1 MIAAANIMTDLYLSV
16 AALMGLAILHGALKA
31 SAADDLL
38 GRRLIFGLRVGM
50 MLFAGRALIVLT
62 GGQGFRFLVLLAAAL
77 VPLATLLITEGLL
90 RRHAPPA
97 AKWTVG
103 LGALGF
109 GLSAFWFGAGGD
121 PQRLVGLLAF
131 QVIGF
136 GISGWLIYDR
146 DKASLSI
153 AENRM
158 AVRLGL
164 TILLLMPLAAADF
177 LLVFLRL
184 PVQVSAIGVLVLCW
198 IALGLSRAHEGHR
211 RSFAALAIL
220 LAASLGTGAFISFA
234 AGLHA
239 NGAILVI
246 AIVMGM
252 VLVLACAA
260 VARDG
265 RVRAQTESLMAHMA
279 QADGA
284 DPLAF
289 LRGLQAHPLVSGA
302 VVVDETALEGLDA
315 DVLDS
320 IFATAPVLQ
329 QGARPALGPVAEDHM
344 SHLFACYGATHILDT
359 GRKPRCLV
367 ALSMPALHTSARAQV
382 ELRAVQRMA
391 ALMAKAERQA

>member
-1 MIAAANIMTDLYLSV
+1 MIAAANILTDLYLSV
-16 AALMGLAILHGALKA
+16 AALIGLAILHASLSE

-38 GRRLIFGLRVGM
+38 GRRFIFGLRVGM

-97 AKWTVG
+97 AKWIVG
-103 LGALGF
+103 IGALGF
-109 GLSAFWFGAGGD
+109 GLSAFWFGADID
-121 PQRLVGLLAF
+121 PARLIGVLLF
-131 QVIGF
+131 QVVGF
-136 GISGWLIYDR
+136 GLSGWLIFSR
-146 DKASLSI
+146 DKASLST

-164 TILLLMPLAAADF
+164 SILVLMPLAATDF
-177 LLVFLRL
+177 LFVYIKL
-184 PVQVSAIGVLVLCW
+184 PVQVSAIGVLVMCW

-211 RSFAALAIL
+211 RSFAALGIMLVVGFA
-220 LAASLGTGAFISFA
+220 TGGFISFT
-234 AGLHA
+234 AGLHP
-239 NGAILVI
+239 NGSVLVI
-246 AIVMGM
+246 AVVMAM

-265 RVRAQTESLMAHMA
+265 RVRAQTETLMAHMA
-279 QADGA
+279 QADGT

-289 LRGLQAHPLVSGA
+289 LRGLQSHPLVSGA
-302 VVVDETALEGLDA
+302 VVVDASGLDGL
-315 DVLDS
+315 DGEVLDR
-320 IFATAPVLQ
+320 IFAAAPVLQ
-329 QGARPALGPVAEDHM
+329 HNERPALGPVAEDHM
-344 SHLFACYGATHILDT
+344 THLFGRYGATHILDT
-359 GRKPRCLV
+359 GRSPRCLV

-391 ALMAKAERQA
+391 ALMAKAERGA